1 MAERLVALTNSEEEA
16 RAALE
21 ELARSGVSRS
31 DVTVISSEPLHGL
44 SEGLPEGLPE
54 GKRHKSRS
62 LIGLFAVG
70 GGVLGALV
78 GIMLTV
84 STSKSVGL
92 ITGGMPVV
100 SPWAFGVIVFE
111 LTALGAIL
119 ASLLRLIIEAGLVR
133 RSPRVAMDQVAE
145 GRIALSIEC
154 GSADRGDVERAL
166 ANAGAE
172 VMS

>member
-1 MAERLVALTNSEEEA
+1 MAERLVALVNSEKEA
-16 RAALE
+16 RAALG
-21 ELARSGVSRS
+21 ELARSGVSRG

-44 SEGLPEGLPE
+44 QGLPDGEPAGHRP
-54 GKRHKSRS
+54 GSRS

-70 GGVLGALV
+70 GGIAGATA
-78 GIMLTV
+78 GILLTV
-84 STSKSVGL
+84 STSRSIGL

-133 RSPRVAMDQVAE
+133 RSSRVGMDQVAE
-145 GRIALSIEC
+145 GRIALSIDC
-154 GSADRGDVERAL
+154 GSADRGEVEQVL
-166 ANAGAE
+166 ADAGAE
-172 VMS
+172 VRG